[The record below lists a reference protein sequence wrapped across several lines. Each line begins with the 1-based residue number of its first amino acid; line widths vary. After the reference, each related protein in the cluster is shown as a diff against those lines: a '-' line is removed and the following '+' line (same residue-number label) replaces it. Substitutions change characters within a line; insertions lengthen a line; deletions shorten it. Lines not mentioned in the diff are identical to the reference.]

1 MDAYEYGE
9 LLKTLSTKIENITN
23 IVKPDDLVAR
33 LDEIEQMQ
41 QDSEF
46 WNDVTNAGKI
56 SQEKTKTERILVT
69 FDNAKDAVNDAVD
82 YFEMAKGEGDD
93 ETLEMLY
100 EDAQSLQES
109 TNALEVQMMLSG
121 ENDANNAIISIH
133 PGAGGT
139 ESQDWASML
148 HRMYLRWAERH
159 DFKIEVL
166 DYQSGDE
173 AGIKDVSFIIKGE
186 NAYGYLKVENGI
198 HRLVRISPFD
208 SNAKR
213 HTSFSSVMVSPEMDD
228 DIDIGMPMEDY
239 RRFCAIAPHELK
251 PGIALQSYTDD
262 PDVYIDFVKLR
273 SDKGT
278 LVEQHHLKEKD
289 RHDSRIF
296 LDVFPFITIKKGRFH
311 RILQKGIFVVIK
323 LLNYNHLRQA
333 KMRRWVIRMVNKLH
347 RPEARSGMI
356 VTGGEVADLPSYFD
370 YDTVFPTRNIL
381 FEGKEVRAPN
391 KPDHY
396 LTQLFGKSYMILPP
410 EAQRVAHA
418 VMIEVFDV
426 MAISGSGNARSMAS
440 GVSKATIPTMAGMVG
455 ALSGVFLVTVL
466 NQKVSRE
473 VEDLEDNLTT
483 GD

>member
-228 DIDIGMPMEDY
+228 DIDIEIEDREIRIDTY
-239 RRFCAIAPHELK
+239 RSSGAGGQHVNKTESAIRITHIPTNIVVQCQNDRSQHKNKAAAMKMLK
-251 PGIALQSYTDD
+251 SRLYEYEMAKKQAVLDGVEKSDIGWGHQIRSYVMQPYQQVKDTRSNQAFSNVDGI
-262 PDVYIDFVKLR
+262 
-273 SDKGT
+273 
-278 LVEQHHLKEKD
+278 
-289 RHDSRIF
+289 
-296 LDVFPFITIKKGRFH
+296 LDGD
-311 RILQKGIFVVIK
+311 LDK
-323 LLNYNHLRQA
+323 LL
-333 KMRRWVIRMVNKLH
+333 
-347 RPEARSGMI
+347 
-356 VTGGEVADLPSYFD
+356 
-370 YDTVFPTRNIL
+370 
-381 FEGKEVRAPN
+381 EGVLISRA
-391 KPDHY
+391 
-396 LTQLFGKSYMILPP
+396 Q
-410 EAQRVAHA
+410 
-418 VMIEVFDV
+418 
-426 MAISGSGNARSMAS
+426 
-440 GVSKATIPTMAGMVG
+440 
-455 ALSGVFLVTVL
+455 
-466 NQKVSRE
+466 
-473 VEDLEDNLTT
+473 
-483 GD
+483 